1 MQMIIPLND
10 GVQNINGIQATN
22 SDFLRGETQGE
33 VLLFSIQK
41 MKCLL
46 MCQCVI
52 ITQSYCS
59 DIGGITGL
67 VLR

>member
-33 VLLFSIQK
+33 VLLFNIQK
-41 MKCLL
+41 
-46 MCQCVI
+46 I
-52 ITQSYCS
+52 
-59 DIGGITGL
+59 
-67 VLR
+67 